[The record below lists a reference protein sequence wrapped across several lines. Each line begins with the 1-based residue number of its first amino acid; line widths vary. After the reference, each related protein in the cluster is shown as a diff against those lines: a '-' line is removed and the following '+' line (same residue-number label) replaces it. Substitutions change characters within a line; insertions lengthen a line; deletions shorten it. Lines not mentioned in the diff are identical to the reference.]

1 MPSSSL
7 LDRIAGWPW
16 VEAATVLFGFAWGA
30 MLGSFLNVVAH
41 RVPRG
46 ESLVHHRSRCPRC
59 GTMIRASDNVP
70 VFGWL
75 RLGGRCR
82 DCGDPI
88 AARYP
93 LVEAGCGVL
102 VMVLAWA
109 ELVGGGRW
117 LPRLAEAFPSGIDR
131 LLRGDWPLVIACCL
145 HAAVV
150 LTVVAWSLLDMDRNV
165 NAMPATAPLTM
176 VPLGLVLACIAALPA
191 TGPGGV
197 LPNGV
202 DWPPGWPRAQAVV
215 AALTGA
221 FAGWVLGRCSAP
233 AGIHLGLPLLGS
245 VLGWQVVT
253 IVAVATAAIVR
264 PAGATKALPQAAAGL
279 VLAALGTLG
288 IAFQGPL
295 RGALAT
301 ILGP

>member
-1 MPSSSL
+1 MPSPSL

-16 VEAATVLFGFAWGA
+16 VEVATVLFGFAWGA
-30 MLGSFLNVVAH
+30 MIGSFLNVVAH
-41 RVPRG
+41 RLPRG

-59 GTMIRASDNVP
+59 GATIRASDNVP

-75 RLGGRCR
+75 RLRGRCR
-82 DCGDPI
+82 DCGDLI

-93 LVEAGCGVL
+93 LVEAGCGAL
-102 VMVLAWA
+102 VMVLVWA

-117 LPRLAEAFPSGIDR
+117 LPRMAEPWPSGIDR
-131 LLRGDWPLVIACCL
+131 LLRGDWLLLLSCCL

-150 LTVVAWSLLDMDRNV
+150 LTIVAWSLLDLDRDV
-165 NAMPATAPLTM
+165 DGMCATGSLTM
-176 VPLGLVLACIAALPA
+176 LPLGLTLACIAAVPA

-197 LPNGV
+197 LLNGG
-202 DWPPGWPRAQAVV
+202 DWPPGWPHAQALV
-215 AALTGA
+215 AALTGTL
-221 FAGWVLGRCSAP
+221 AGWGLGRCGAT
-233 AGIHLGLPLLGS
+233 AAIRFGLPLLGS

-253 IVAVATAAIVR
+253 IVAVATASIAR
-264 PAGATKALPQAAAGL
+264 PAAATKSLPDAAAGL

-295 RGALAT
+295 RGAVAT